1 VAGYLAEI
9 ALGLNWLN
17 PDSSSLINAGANFAP
32 TTIGRG
38 EYWRLLVSI
47 FLHAGIFHL
56 ALNLYALIGFG
67 PMAESALGR
76 WRFVFI
82 FILSGVVGGL
92 CSMLANPITTSIGCS
107 GANLGIIGALMLSSW
122 LKRAELSARLSRPQL
137 LLLAIFLLYSLLL
150 GLSSTYIDNG
160 AHLGGFI
167 TGMFASLLLTK
178 PANRKVSFFSSAPA
192 KALALTAVIPVLIA
206 VDQKRIDNNNDVKC
220 CIEHMDAVALL
231 KEKKYFHGIEKLD
244 AAHAFK
250 PSDTSVLADRA
261 RALVEIGRF
270 DKALADIDKV
280 IEQHPK
286 DRLALMNKASIYHKM
301 KDDQRAIAEMDKA
314 IALEAKPLGLIG
326 IFSSFQN
333 IFSTTGKQ
341 EESTFYNNRAWF
353 KLANGQI
360 DSALED
366 CNQAIKINSSSS
378 TAYDTR
384 SLAYYLQGKY
394 QLADQDLVSAIRCNN
409 KDGAFYYHR
418 TLTLMALGKA
428 TDAKAALAR
437 YRELDY
443 KPEAWEPKVPA
454 DIN

>member
-1 VAGYLAEI
+1 MAGYLAEI

-17 PDSSSLINAGANFAP
+17 PDSSSLINSGANFAP

-178 PANRKVSFFSSAPA
+178 PANRKVSF
-192 KALALTAVIPVLIA
+192 
-206 VDQKRIDNNNDVKC
+206 
-220 CIEHMDAVALL
+220 
-231 KEKKYFHGIEKLD
+231 
-244 AAHAFK
+244 
-250 PSDTSVLADRA
+250 
-261 RALVEIGRF
+261 
-270 DKALADIDKV
+270 
-280 IEQHPK
+280 
-286 DRLALMNKASIYHKM
+286 
-301 KDDQRAIAEMDKA
+301 
-314 IALEAKPLGLIG
+314 
-326 IFSSFQN
+326 
-333 IFSTTGKQ
+333 
-341 EESTFYNNRAWF
+341 
-353 KLANGQI
+353 
-360 DSALED
+360 
-366 CNQAIKINSSSS
+366 
-378 TAYDTR
+378 
-384 SLAYYLQGKY
+384 
-394 QLADQDLVSAIRCNN
+394 
-409 KDGAFYYHR
+409 
-418 TLTLMALGKA
+418 
-428 TDAKAALAR
+428 
-437 YRELDY
+437 
-443 KPEAWEPKVPA
+443 
-454 DIN
+454 